1 MRWLR
6 LIVLVAVLA
15 LMLQHDSLAQTD
27 EPPLVLVMDIDGP
40 IEPITERYLSRTLD
54 QAQSRGAAALVIR
67 VDTPGGLISSMRN
80 IAEQLLNAPLPTV
93 AYVWPSG
100 AQAAS
105 AGTIVT
111 IAAHIAAMAPATNIG
126 AAAPVTGT
134 GEDLPPTLRKK
145 VDEDTTALVRG
156 IAAARGRNY
165 EAIEPT
171 ILEAKAYTADE
182 ALELN
187 IINYVAVDLDSL
199 LNMIDG
205 VEVETSSGLRTLD
218 TSRAQVDVVG
228 RSMLERFLDILTN
241 PNVTYA
247 LILVGTYGVIYEIR
261 DPGNFGPGVLGILG
275 LVLGFA
281 GIGLLPVNFTGVVLL
296 VAGILLLLLES
307 QLDGFGWAGI
317 GAVICWLFAG
327 FLLFGEIF
335 PEPTA
340 LDDPLEISRW
350 VLGLFAGVTLA
361 FIALFWV
368 LGRGGG
374 KSEAFIPEQER
385 ALIAQQGTVV
395 DILDPSGEIL
405 IDDARYTA
413 MTEGEDIG
421 EGASVVVTGVY
432 AGGVLKVVEPSNA
445 PTGITQDTWRDRLQR
460 FSLAYMLN
468 QREDRDHGSDSNRR
482 AE

>member
-1 MRWLR
+1 MVRR
-6 LIVLVAVLA
+6 LL
-15 LMLQHDSLAQTD
+15 
-27 EPPLVLVMDIDGP
+27 PLVLLGGLAFLLPHSSIAQDDAAPLVVVMDIDGP
-40 IEPITERYLSRTLD
+40 IEPITERYLSRVID
-54 QAQSRGAAALVIR
+54 DADDRGAEALIIR
-67 VDTPGGLISSMRN
+67 IDTPGGLISSMRK
-80 IAEQLLNAPLPTV
+80 IAEQLLNSPVPTV

-134 GEDLPPTLRKK
+134 GEDLPPTLRRK
-145 VDEDTTALVRG
+145 VDEDITALIRS
-156 IAAARGRNY
+156 IAEVRGRNY

-171 ILEAKAYTADE
+171 VLEAKAYTAQE
-182 ALELN
+182 ALDLN
-187 IINYVAVDLDSL
+187 IVDFVSVDLDSL
-199 LNMIDG
+199 LNAIDG
-205 VEVETSSGLRTLD
+205 SEVELPDGIRALRT
-218 TSRAQVDVVG
+218 AQAQIDEVG

-261 DPGNFGPGVLGILG
+261 DPGNFGPGVLGVLG

-296 VAGILLLLLES
+296 VAGMLLLLLES

-317 GAVICWLFAG
+317 GAVICWLLAG

-340 LDDPLEISRW
+340 LDDPLEISQW
-350 VLGLFAGVTLA
+350 VLGVFAAVTLGV
-361 FIALFWV
+361 IALFWI

-374 KSEAFIPEQER
+374 KSEAFIPENER
-385 ALIAQQGTVV
+385 RLIAQQATVV
-395 DILDPSGEIL
+395 DILNPSGEIV
-405 IDDARYTA
+405 IDGEQFTA
-413 MTEGEDIG
+413 MTEGEDIA
-421 EGASVVVTGVY
+421 EGSSVVVTGVY
-432 AGGVLKVVEPSNA
+432 AGGVLKVIEPHLA
-445 PTGITQDTWRDRLQR
+445 PTDAPGSTWQDRAARLSLAHLIQQRRDR
-460 FSLAYMLN
+460 
-468 QREDRDHGSDSNRR
+468 
-482 AE
+482 

>member
-1 MRWLR
+1 MHWLR
-6 LIVLVAVLA
+6 TIVLVAVLA
-15 LMLQHDSLAQTD
+15 LLLQHDSLAQDD
-27 EPPLVLVMDIDGP
+27 EPPLVLVVDIDGP
-40 IEPITERYLSRTLD
+40 IEPITERYLSRAID
-54 QAQSRGAAALVIR
+54 KAESRGAEALVIR
-67 VDTPGGLISSMRN
+67 IDTPGGLISSMRN
-80 IAEQLLNAPLPTV
+80 IAEQLLNAPIPTV

-111 IAAHIAAMAPATNIG
+111 IAAHVAAMAPATNIG

-156 IAAARGRNY
+156 IAAARGRSY
-165 EAIEPT
+165 EAIAPT
-171 ILEAKAYTADE
+171 ILEARAYTADE
-182 ALELN
+182 ALKLN
-187 IINYVAVDLDSL
+187 IVDHVAIDLDSL

-205 VEVETSSGLRTLD
+205 VEVETATGVRTLN
-218 TSRAQVDVVG
+218 TWRAQVDVIG

-296 VAGILLLLLES
+296 VASIALLLLES
-307 QLDGFGWAGI
+307 QLDGFGWAGL

-361 FIALFWV
+361 FIALFWL

-374 KSEAFIPEQER
+374 KSEAFIPEEER
-385 ALIAQQGTVV
+385 RLIALQGTVV

-405 IDDARYTA
+405 IEDARYTA
-413 MTEGEDIG
+413 MTEGDDIS
-421 EGASVVVTGVY
+421 EGASVIVTGVY
-432 AGGVLKVVEPSNA
+432 AGGVLKVVEPDDA
-445 PTGITQDTWRDRLQR
+445 PTVLIRDTWRDRLHR
-460 FSLAYMLN
+460 WSLANILR
-468 QREDRDHGSDSNRR
+468 QREDREHGSDSNRR
-482 AE
+482 PE